1 MTRRLKVVG
10 GKDGSEEPPK
20 DETWSGNESAEQVLL
35 RAMAQNLRCCVIV
48 GEHQDGTEFI
58 ASTFETW
65 TEDLGLL
72 ARGQIY
78 AAECA
83 REANDES

>member
-20 DETWSGNESAEQVLL
+20 DDVWNGNESAEQVLL

-48 GEHQDGTEFI
+48 G
-58 ASTFETW
+58 
-65 TEDLGLL
+65 
-72 ARGQIY
+72 
-78 AAECA
+78 A
-83 REANDES
+83 REASDEN